1 MVFNLTIEYTPREK
15 NKGVVATNIVLG
27 KRSMHLYQGFE
38 IDVINICLNYIHKIN
53 LMKSMS
59 LYEIHFG
66 FPMRKL
72 LQIFFH
78 PKDITH
84 NGLTPQ
90 YTSLE
95 TRHELDETST
105 FIINLFS

>member
-1 MVFNLTIEYTPREK
+1 
-15 NKGVVATNIVLG
+15 
-27 KRSMHLYQGFE
+27 
-38 IDVINICLNYIHKIN
+38 
-53 LMKSMS
+53 MKSMS

-105 FIINLFS
+105 FIINFILLTFGPSFVHLWFYPYF